1 MKIFYKLFFIAA
13 FFLVS
18 NISLPQS
25 KYANQNSGKDSPLF
39 THDYGVVNFL
49 SFPSVF
55 FINSTYN
62 IKAKVYNFGT
72 SAETNVPVS
81 LFVNGTQVGSAV
93 NLSLAPGGSDSVS
106 YLWTPTT
113 TGSKFITVVSQL
125 STDQL
130 RSNDTLRATV
140 YVVTGATVTLFS
152 DQFTTLEN
160 WTLAS
165 AGTVPWALQTSAYN
179 SMVMPSTAVL
189 PYMSCNVDATGNGNS
204 SNAVATLT
212 TGINCTN
219 VTDIVLT
226 FDQDWYALSSN
237 DQAIIDYSINGGANW
252 VNLATWNTSHRD
264 ETAALPIPGA
274 TNAANLKIRFT
285 CIQPSWDW
293 WWAIDNV
300 TITGYYSV
308 LGISDPKNTNSDYKL
323 TQNYPNPFN
332 PTTQIKYSIKT
343 NGLVTLKVYDL
354 LGKEV
359 TTLVNEVKTA
369 GSHTVD
375 FNGANL
381 PSGTYI
387 YRMESNGFTDVKKMI
402 LVK

>member
-1 MKIFYKLFFIAA
+1 MKILYNTLIIAA
-13 FFLVS
+13 FLLAS
-18 NISLPQS
+18 NIALPQS
-25 KYANQNSGKDSPLF
+25 KYANPNSGKDSPLF

-49 SFPSVF
+49 SLPSNF
-55 FINSTYN
+55 FINGTYN
-62 IKAKVYNFGT
+62 IKARVYNFGT
-72 SAETNVPVS
+72 TAETDVPVS
-81 LFVNGTQVGSAV
+81 FFVNGTQVGSSI

-113 TGSKFITVVSQL
+113 TGAKFITVVSQL

-130 RSNDTLRATV
+130 RTNDTLRATV
-140 YVVTGATVTLFS
+140 YVVTGATLTLFS
-152 DQFTTLEN
+152 DPFTTLGN
-160 WTLAS
+160 WTLS
-165 AGTVPWALQTSAYN
+165 STGTVPWALQTSAYG
-179 SMVMPSTAVL
+179 SMTMPSTAVL
-189 PYMSCNVDATGNGNS
+189 PYMSCNVDAAGSGNT

-219 VTDIVLT
+219 ISDIVLT
-226 FDQDWYALSSN
+226 FDNDWYALSSS
-237 DQAIIDYSINGGANW
+237 DQAIVDYSVNGGTNW
-252 VNLATWNTSHRD
+252 VNLATWNTSHRN
-264 ETAALPIPGA
+264 ESVNLPITGA
-274 TNAANLKIRFT
+274 TNAPNLKIRFT

-308 LGISDPKNTNSDYKL
+308 LGISDPKYSNPEYKL
-323 TQNYPNPFN
+323 SQNYPNPFN
-332 PTTQIKYSIKT
+332 PTTQIKYSVKT
-343 NGLVTLKVYDL
+343 NGLVTLKVYNM

-387 YRMESNGFTDVKKMI
+387 YKMESNGFTDVKKMI